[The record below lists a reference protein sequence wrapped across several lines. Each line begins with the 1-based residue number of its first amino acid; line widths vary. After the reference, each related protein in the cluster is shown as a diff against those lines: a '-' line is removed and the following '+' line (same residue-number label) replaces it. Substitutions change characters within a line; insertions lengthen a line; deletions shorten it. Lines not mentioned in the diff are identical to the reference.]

1 MVFEKN
7 NSADTLKIQAKP
19 EKTTDARLFGQKTEE
34 QKGKKLESDQEKIH
48 SEREAE
54 KVLWDLDWPTK
65 KIENAR
71 ETTEKWAKIGPELLQ
86 TLLQNVP
93 PERKQLVDKIRS
105 YMEVSESNNPDQIK
119 QFHISAGKNW
129 CGPETAWCMSFVQ
142 HVLKEIGNKNYKPTA
157 WARHWLSMGTPT
169 QTPQPGDLLI
179 VERWEG
185 GHIGFF
191 MGLSE
196 NGKPLI
202 IGWNQW
208 NGEVSLKEETR
219 PILWYRSIA

>member
-7 NSADTLKIQAKP
+7 NTVDTVKNQQKT
-19 EKTTDARLFGQKTEE
+19 EKVDTRLFGKKTDVE
-34 QKGKKLESDQEKIH
+34 KRGMLKSDQEKTQ
-48 SEREAE
+48 SEREAKALLQDIDGPSKNPE
-54 KVLWDLDWPTK
+54 K
-65 KIENAR
+65 AR
-71 ETTEKWAKIGPELLQ
+71 EITEKWAKIGPEALQ
-86 TLLQNVP
+86 ALLQNVS
-93 PERKQLVDKIRS
+93 PETKHLIDKIQS
-105 YMEVSESNNPDQIK
+105 YLGVSEANNPDKIK
-119 QFHISAGKNW
+119 QFHTSAGQNG

-142 HVLKEIGNKNYKPTA
+142 HVLKELGNKNYKPTA
-157 WARHWLSMGTPT
+157 WARDWLSMGKPT

-179 VERWEG
+179 VERWKG